1 MYSKLNEIYSK
12 TRVDVFVMA
21 LGYLIEKGTSNIA
34 EITDDEI
41 NEIDG
46 NGFMTKEFS
55 QMLVKLARDIAKATD
70 SAVEIIQFADA
81 KGLFEVSYYTN
92 GEVFERETLEHTSR
106 RLLEYILYDEIDFPN
121 SEEEAK
127 ENLADMLEIEVEDI
141 DKLLDY

>member
-41 NEIDG
+41 NEIGG

-70 SAVEIIQFADA
+70 SAIEIIQFADA

-106 RLLEYILYDEIDFPN
+106 RLLEYILYDEIEFPN

-141 DKLLDY
+141 DKLLNY

>member
-92 GEVFERETLEHTSR
+92 GEVFERDTLETTTR

-127 ENLADMLEIEVEDI
+127 ENLADMLELEVEDI